1 LSPDSSPLRL
11 SVAIIA
17 RDEAHRIERCLR
29 SVAFADE
36 VVVLDSGSTDDTV
49 AIARRCGA
57 RVQASDDWP
66 GYGPQKNRA
75 LALTRGEWVLS
86 IDADEQVTPRLA
98 TAIRAALAQPRFD
111 GYWIRRASSF
121 CGRVI
126 RHGDWRRDRVLR
138 LFRRAAG
145 RFSDDA
151 VHERVLVPA
160 PHGELDG
167 LLLHD
172 SVDSVEDGRRKML
185 EYARLGAARLRAR
198 GRGGLA
204 SAWLHGGWT
213 FVRGYLL
220 RLGMLDGW
228 RGLMIA
234 RLNARG
240 TYLRYR
246 LAGSPADETNP
257 EQRP

>member
-1 LSPDSSPLRL
+1 MSPVQSPIRL

-17 RDEAHRIERCLR
+17 RNEAHRIERCLR

-36 VVVLDSGSTDDTV
+36 IVVLDSGSADDTV

-57 RVQASDDWP
+57 RVEVSDGWP

-86 IDADEQVTPRLA
+86 IDADEEVTPELA
-98 TAIRAALAQPRFD
+98 AAIREAVAQPRFD
-111 GYWIRRASSF
+111 GYWVRRASTF

-126 RHGDWRRDRVLR
+126 RHGDWRNDRVLR
-138 LFRRAAG
+138 LFRRAVG
-145 RFSDDA
+145 RFSDDV

-160 PHGELDG
+160 PHGELAG

-172 SVDSVEDGRRKML
+172 SVDSIEDGRRKML

-198 GRGGLA
+198 GRGGLV
-204 SAWLHGGWT
+204 SACLHGGWT

-220 RLGMLDGW
+220 RLGILDGW

-246 LAGSPADETNP
+246 LAGSAADESTL
-257 EQRP
+257 EHTR